1 MPTLKYT
8 AVNLHGKRLKGLL
21 VAASGDDL
29 EQRLGKIGLSLIS
42 FKEVSPQRS
51 LFQSKKI
58 SRRELID
65 FCLNMEN
72 LTHAG
77 VPILDGLED
86 LRDSAQTHAIKEVI
100 GASIAD
106 IQEGKLLSEALAKHP
121 KIFDPLFIGLIRSGE
136 ASGQLPTIF
145 KSLAETL
152 KWQDELHARTR
163 QILTY
168 PLFVG
173 VVVLSAITFIMVY
186 LVPKLVTF
194 FNSLTNEVPAS
205 TQLLV
210 AISDLFV
217 NYWPTILL
225 GPPAIFAVLWI
236 SAKSNRK
243 IRYQLHRLKL
253 KLWLI
258 GPIQEK
264 IILSRLM
271 NQTALL
277 YQSGITILDALTM
290 NKNLIDNLVIKD
302 ALKIVIDQISNGE
315 SIYNSFQNTGRFPP
329 MVTRMIK
336 TGETTGALERSLVD
350 VSYFFN
356 RDIDER
362 IERIQALIE
371 PTLTVI
377 LAGML
382 IWIMMSVLGPVWDVI
397 GNLQII

>member
-8 AVNLHGKRLKGLL
+8 AVNTHGKRTKGQL

-29 EQRLGKIGLSLIS
+29 DQRLDKIGLTLIS
-42 FKEVSPQRS
+42 FKEISPQRS
-51 LFQSKKI
+51 LFQPTKT
-58 SRRELID
+58 SRRDLID

-72 LTHAG
+72 LTQAG
-77 VPILDGLED
+77 VPILEGLED
-86 LRDSAQTHAIKEVI
+86 LRDSAHTHKMKEVI

-106 IQEGKLLSEALAKHP
+106 IQEGKLLSEALAKHS
-121 KIFDPLFIGLIRSGE
+121 KVFDPLFIGLIRSGE

-152 KWQDELHARTR
+152 KWQDELHARTK
-163 QILTY
+163 QLLTY

-173 VVVLSAITFIMVY
+173 VVVMSAITFIMVY

-194 FNSLTNEVPAS
+194 FNSLTNEVPAA
-205 TQLLV
+205 TKLLV
-210 AISDLFV
+210 TISGLFV
-217 NYWPTILL
+217 NYWPVILIA
-225 GPPAIFAVLWI
+225 PPAIFAVLWI
-236 SAKSNRK
+236 SAKSSRK
-243 IRYQLHRLKL
+243 MRYQLHRLKL
-253 KLWLI
+253 NLWLI

-277 YQSGITILDALTM
+277 YQSGITILDALKM
-290 NKNLIDNLVIKD
+290 NKNLIENLVIKD
-302 ALKIVIDQISNGE
+302 ALDLVITQISNGE
-315 SIYNSFQNTGRFPP
+315 SIYSSFQNTGRFPP
-329 MVTRMIK
+329 LVTRMIK
-336 TGETTGALERSLVD
+336 TGETTGALDQSLID

-362 IERIQALIE
+362 IEHIQALIE